1 MKSQKEFR
9 PALRIIG
16 EKIYHTRLLKNM
28 TTKQIAADVFLSPEA
43 YRNIE
48 KGESDPSVTT
58 LLLIA
63 QVLNIKGHDLI
74 KDL

>member
-16 EKIYHTRLLKNM
+16 EKIYHSRVLKNM
-28 TTKQIAADVFLSPEA
+28 TTKQVAATVSLSPVA

-48 KGESDPSVTT
+48 KGESDPSITT
-58 LLLIA
+58 ILLIA
-63 QVLNIKGHDLI
+63 HVLDIKSYDLI